1 MLISKN
7 YKIFLAGHSG
17 MVGSAIK
24 RALIK
29 KVIKTYFVLEEKF
42 KFIKFFEVDGFKENK
57 PDIVI
62 LAAAKLVVFMQPT
75 FPSRFL
81 RI

>member
-1 MLISKN
+1 MITESLINAYLEN
-7 YKIFLAGHSG
+7 YKIFLAGNSG

-29 KVIKTYFVLEEKF
+29 KVIKTYFVLKKRF
-42 KFIKFFEVDGFKENK
+42 KFIKFLEVDNLFKESK

-62 LAAAKLVVFMQPT
+62 LAG
-75 FPSRFL
+75 
-81 RI
+81 